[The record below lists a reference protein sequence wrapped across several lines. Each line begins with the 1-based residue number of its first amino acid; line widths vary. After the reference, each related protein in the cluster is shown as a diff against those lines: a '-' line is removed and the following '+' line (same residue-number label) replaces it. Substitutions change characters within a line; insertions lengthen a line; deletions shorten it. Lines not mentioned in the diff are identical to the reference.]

1 MADKI
6 INRAYRATVIC
17 GVFLAATH
25 ALGLWG
31 QA

>member
-1 MADKI
+1 MADQI
-6 INRAYRATVIC
+6 IDRVYRVTVIC